1 MTMIGPASPK
11 QICPECNGE
20 GYQHQGERM
29 EYRPGWGILSPEHG
43 EWVSV
48 PVHVPCDICA
58 GSGRVTKATLKWYT
72 QQEASQ

>member
-20 GYQHQGERM
+20 GEHYKGERM
-29 EYRPGWGILSPEHG
+29 EYRPAWGILSPEHG

-48 PVHVPCDICA
+48 SVYVPCDICD
-58 GSGRVTKATLKWYT
+58 GRGRVTKATLNAYR
-72 QQEASQ
+72 ASQSI